1 VVFSHFL
8 RAFILKHA
16 ISVANCVVKEHAIFT
31 VFKFMLDELKDA
43 LLKRINER
51 QTVYSE
57 VLHYLSNPSK
67 PNDVN
72 DYGIF
77 NKSTKLTITK
87 TLVEL
92 LRLNLNKDLEET
104 TELSERREKELN
116 F

>member
-1 VVFSHFL
+1 M
-8 RAFILKHA
+8 
-16 ISVANCVVKEHAIFT
+16 SVANRVVKEHAIFT

-43 LLKRINER
+43 LLKRIKER

-67 PNDVN
+67 PNDV
-72 DYGIF
+72 I

-92 LRLNLNKDLEET
+92 LRLNLNKDVEET
-104 TELSERREKELN
+104 ILN
-116 F
+116 CQRGD